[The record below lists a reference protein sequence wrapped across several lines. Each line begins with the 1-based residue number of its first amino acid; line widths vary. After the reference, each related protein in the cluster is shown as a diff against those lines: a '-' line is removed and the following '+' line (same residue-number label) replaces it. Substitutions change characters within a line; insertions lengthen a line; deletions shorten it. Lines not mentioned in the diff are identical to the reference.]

1 MENETVVLV
10 GFVPYVLFVVFGVVY
25 WILLPSLSKR
35 YRKTPVLLRLIVA
48 TILASMTALVLSHQ
62 IERRALEPPKMRFTA
77 GFEQTV

>member
-35 YRKTPVLLRLIVA
+35 YRKAPALLRLIVA
-48 TILASMTALVLSHQ
+48 AILASITALVLSHQ
-62 IERRALEPPKMRFTA
+62 IERRTFGPPKIR
-77 GFEQTV
+77 FEQTG